1 MGLIFYIYIFSVLF
15 TSAIDRL
22 LTVAGTQKQFKT
34 LAVTE
39 LSRMHASVVLSTVYD
54 DLISDKQREK
64 FKEKCTNFLKSVHS
78 ARCSISLVIL
88 LIHVYVLIPVN
99 GLVER
104 NSPPFCTLFV

>member
-1 MGLIFYIYIFSVLF
+1 MGLIFLFVFVLF

-34 LAVTE
+34 LAVTA

-78 ARCSISLVIL
+78 AGCSISLVIL
-88 LIHVYVLIPVN
+88 LIQVYLLIPLD

>member
-1 MGLIFYIYIFSVLF
+1 MVLNFFSVLF

-78 ARCSISLVIL
+78 ACCSISLLFCRFLDL
-88 LIHVYVLIPVN
+88 LISVG
-99 GLVER
+99 GLVKR
-104 NSPPFCTLFV
+104 NSPPFCALFV